1 MYSVYSGMVDCLDM
15 IISVGGGVGGPIER
29 LCWWKVDWWVT
40 SCPITSPS
48 SLTNQLN
55 SLGAKQGWQW
65 CKECLCLCLSE
76 ISSASS
82 PHCPIRPLSGLS
94 DNNITI
100 GHFSARL
107 NILHTVTYN
116 PRLQGGILHSRT
128 SIFIFN
134 THLGASIS
142 CYNYK
147 VTTQLHGALA
157 TQWFHPPYFVWNN
170 LIIGECSLA
179 RTGTR

>member
-1 MYSVYSGMVDCLDM
+1 M
-15 IISVGGGVGGPIER
+15 
-29 LCWWKVDWWVT
+29 T
-40 SCPITSPS
+40 SCPIPSPS
-48 SLTNQLN
+48 SLANQLN
-55 SLGAKQGWQW
+55 TLGAKHGSDVKNVCVYVYLRFPQPV
-65 CKECLCLCLSE
+65 
-76 ISSASS
+76 S

-170 LIIGECSLA
+170 LIIGECVV
-179 RTGTR
+179 

>member
-1 MYSVYSGMVDCLDM
+1 MYSEYSGMVECLDM
-15 IISVGGGVGGPIER
+15 IISVGGVGGPIER

-40 SCPITSPS
+40 SCPIKSAS

-55 SLGAKQGWQW
+55 TLGAKYGSDVKNVCVYVYLRFPQPVSP
-65 CKECLCLCLSE
+65 LSL
-76 ISSASS
+76 
-82 PHCPIRPLSGLS
+82 IRPLSGLS

-100 GHFSARL
+100 GHFCARL

-134 THLGASIS
+134 TQLGASIS
-142 CYNYK
+142 SEK
-147 VTTQLHGALA
+147 VTLH
-157 TQWFHPPYFVWNN
+157 
-170 LIIGECSLA
+170 C
-179 RTGTR
+179 